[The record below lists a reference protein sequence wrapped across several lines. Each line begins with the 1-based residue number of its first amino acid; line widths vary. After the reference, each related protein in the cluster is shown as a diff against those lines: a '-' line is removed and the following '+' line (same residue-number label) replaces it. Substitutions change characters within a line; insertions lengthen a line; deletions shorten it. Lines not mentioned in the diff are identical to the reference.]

1 MKICPHCNSEIPES
15 QRRCPTCSAQYWESD
30 GTTRDVDL
38 EKEEEDQGCL
48 SIIAVHFLLALAVF
62 VFLLL
67 IGFVIN
73 LFVHFEENQIKVI
86 WIGAALLLA
95 MALSG
100 FVTKLRKKKEKSK
113 RDHK

>member
-1 MKICPHCNSEIPES
+1 MKICPHCDSEIPDS
-15 QRRCPTCSAQYWESD
+15 QRRCPTCGVLYWESD

-38 EKEEEDQGCL
+38 EKEEEGQGCL
-48 SIIAVHFLLALAVF
+48 SIIVVHFLLALAVF

-100 FVTKLRKKKEKSK
+100 FVTKLRKKKGREQK
-113 RDHK
+113 RP